1 MWGKDLIENCQKMLK
16 KAIFVEVSSNSG
28 KESGINNQQQSLFKK
43 VFQENI
49 ILTFVEILQFYV
61 YLNQIWEDLDCG
73 QEQPRNAKNV
83 IFDKVF
89 KIF

>member
-1 MWGKDLIENCQKMLK
+1 M
-16 KAIFVEVSSNSG
+16 EVSSNSG
-28 KESGINNQQQSLFKK
+28 KESGTNNQQQSLFKK
-43 VFQENI
+43 IFQENI

-61 YLNQIWEDLDCG
+61 YLTQIWKDLDCG

>member
-1 MWGKDLIENCQKMLK
+1 MLK
-16 KAIFVEVSSNSG
+16 RQFLWKFPATLAKNQVLI
-28 KESGINNQQQSLFKK
+28 INRK
-43 VFQENI
+43 V
-49 ILTFVEILQFYV
+49 ILTFVEMLQFYV
-61 YLNQIWEDLDCG
+61 YLNQIWENIDCG